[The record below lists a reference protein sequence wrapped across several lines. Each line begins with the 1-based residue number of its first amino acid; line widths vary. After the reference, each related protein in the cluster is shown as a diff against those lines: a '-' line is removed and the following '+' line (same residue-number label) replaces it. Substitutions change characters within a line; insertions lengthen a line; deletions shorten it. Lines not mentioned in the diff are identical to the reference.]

1 MSWKKC
7 FLLLTTVLLL
17 MPAIMH
23 AQTLFSFGGNEVSR
37 QEFLEAFRKNNP
49 EKKASRQEL
58 EEYLE
63 LYIRYRL
70 KVQWAYQAQLD
81 TLPSIQMEWE
91 RFRNQVAGQY
101 VTDDSTLQA
110 LIDEALKRSATERLI
125 SHIYVAAGN
134 DSTAAAAKINAAKA
148 ALTRGEPFE
157 KVALQFSED
166 PPVQQNK
173 GLIGW
178 ISVFTLPYELENLAY
193 TTSLNQVSPVYR
205 SASAFHL
212 FYVQNSRP
220 STGKTSIAQI
230 FLEIPENAEEV
241 IRKKADSLYQL
252 LKAGADFA
260 QLAYQFSNDNASYQ
274 NGGEL
279 LPFQAGTYDPAFEA
293 VVSKLD
299 KPGAISAPYRSS
311 QGFHIIKLLS
321 REALP
326 ESTNEEFKEDIRNRV
341 LASDRYQK
349 ANEAAYLK
357 ARKLTGLKMLPVK
370 GTRNASSHIASIG
383 KRILT
388 EGEFQLYRQDQ
399 SGLGSS
405 GQKLPSEETQREN
418 FIRQQVMQ
426 EYLRNLEIYRPD
438 FAAQLKEFREGTLI
452 FEAMQQQIWDK
463 AASDEKGLQTYFTQ
477 HAARYKWKESFRGV
491 LFTCSDQATAT
502 TLYDQIKSQPQQWN
516 TILPRFKNTV
526 LADTGRYEYDQLPFH
541 LDTVKLAVGGLSNP
555 QQIEDSEQF
564 GFVYCIE
571 KLPANLPRDF
581 ENARGY
587 VLNDYQLQLE
597 ENWIQELKKTYP
609 VKINKSVLNSL
620 NR

>member
-1 MSWKKC
+1 MNWKKC

-17 MPAIMH
+17 VPAITH
-23 AQTLFSFGGNEVSR
+23 AQTLFSYGGNEVSR
-37 QEFLEAFRKNNP
+37 QEFLSAFNKNNP
-49 EKKASRQEL
+49 DKKASRQEL

-81 TLPSIQMEWE
+81 TLPSIQTEWE
-91 RFRNQVAGQY
+91 RFRNQVAGHY

-110 LIDEALKRSATERLI
+110 LIEEAVNRSATERLV
-125 SHIYVAAGN
+125 SHIYVAAGK
-134 DSTAAAAKINAAKA
+134 DSTAEAANINAAKA
-148 ALTRGEPFE
+148 ALTRGESFE
-157 KVALQFSED
+157 NVALQFSED
-166 PPVQQNK
+166 PAVQQNK

-193 TTSLNQVSPVYR
+193 TTPVKQVSPIYR
-205 SASAFHL
+205 SASAYHL

-230 FLEIPENAEEV
+230 FLEITENDEEG
-241 IRKKADSLYQL
+241 IRKKADSLYRA

-260 QLAYQFSNDNASYQ
+260 QLAYRFSNDNASYQ

-293 VVSKLD
+293 VVSKLE
-299 KPGAISAPYRSS
+299 KPGAISEPYRSS
-311 QGFHIIKLLS
+311 QGYHIIKLLS
-321 REALP
+321 REIP
-326 ESTNEEFKEDIRNRV
+326 SGSRDEEFKEDIRNRV
-341 LASDRYQK
+341 AASDRYQK
-349 ANEAAYLK
+349 ANEVAYLK
-357 ARKLTGLKMLPVK
+357 ARKLTGLKVLPVK
-370 GTRNASSHIASIG
+370 GTRNASTPIASIG
-383 KRILT
+383 RRILT
-388 EGEFQLYRQDQ
+388 EGEFQLYRQTQ
-399 SGLGSS
+399 SDLPIS
-405 GQKLPSEETQREN
+405 GQKLPSEETQREH
-418 FIRQQVMQ
+418 FFKQQVMQ
-426 EYLRNLEIYRPD
+426 EYFRNLEMYRPE
-438 FAAQLKEFREGTLI
+438 FATQLKEFREGTLI

-463 AASDEKGLQTYFTQ
+463 AATDEQGLQAYFIQ
-477 HAARYKWKESFRGV
+477 HANRYKWKESFRGV

-502 TLYDQIKSQPQQWN
+502 NLYEQIKSQPQNWN
-516 TILPRFKNTV
+516 AILSRFKNSA
-526 LADTGRYEYDQLPFH
+526 LADTGRYEYDQLPIQ
-541 LDTVKLAVGGLSNP
+541 LDAVKLTAGGLSSL
-555 QQIEDSEQF
+555 QQIEGSEQF

-597 ENWIQELKKTYP
+597 EAWIQDLKKTYP